1 MVIALELDKKQKNK
15 ENKKMRQTTKNFE
28 ETIRVNLRDHLE
40 FNFMPPMFGRPA
52 NQDLLDRGV
61 EFCLHAIELV
71 ASGDGDVA
79 IEYNNNGNKLKA
91 ESVVEDLRLWD
102 YIGLLEMREAFDRL

>member
-52 NQDLLDRGV
+52 NQDLLDKGV

-71 ASGDGDVA
+71 ASGVGESVIATIAGEQLTAD
-79 IEYNNNGNKLKA
+79 
-91 ESVVEDLRLWD
+91 SVVEDLRLWD